1 MLQSMGLQMVGHN
14 LVTELTQ
21 LKECGFLPQSIRLIL
36 ARELLQVTVFYVRL
50 KTTKVLC
57 NS

>member
-1 MLQSMGLQMVGHN
+1 MGLQMVGHN

>member
-1 MLQSMGLQMVGHN
+1 MDREAWCAAVHGLQMVGHN

-36 ARELLQVTVFYVRL
+36 ARELLQVTVFYV
-50 KTTKVLC
+50 
-57 NS
+57 